1 MDQPFWKVPNKALAL
16 SLFLFLKTKPRAA
29 NAAARICAGAGGRVI
44 MKSAIVS
51 AGAGFGGAGASSF
64 SASST
69 DESSEPSS
77 PLRHASRSIDFIAAS
92 HPCGSPP
99 QMLDFTSDF
108 TSDFMAH
115 TRAYTTP
122 HFRFFKLFFFSLIV
136 LVSFSWRRTLY
147 LITCTMVKILKSALY
162 RGTYM

>member
-16 SLFLFLKTKPRAA
+16 SLSLFLKTKPRAA
-29 NAAARICAGAGGRVI
+29 NAAPRICAGAGGRVI

-92 HPCGSPP
+92 HPCGSLP
-99 QMLDFTSDF
+99 QMLDF

-115 TRAYTTP
+115 TRAYTAP

-147 LITCTMVKILKSALY
+147 LITCTMVKFLKNALY
-162 RGTYM
+162 RGTYMY